1 MWLEK
6 NNKTYHKNERKYEE
20 EKIETNILKN
30 TTSSEISKILDTIKK
45 LLTNLFIEQSN
56 KFFS

>member
-1 MWLEK
+1 MDKYIEP
-6 NNKTYHKNERKYEE
+6 KNERKYEE